1 MTGRWGGLSSFKM
14 MIWWRLRQCGVK
26 IYRGSCWESQIYQWG
41 PRPITL
47 PLNASNSSGE
57 FPEALSGVCVLRWE
71 MQMAER
77 LHDFSM
83 LFSKA
88 FSKEEPRSLR
98 HVASFPWKGPASAPW
113 YIGRTSPAF
122 PFTELDRWLALWLE
136 IAPGPLSKSAWF
148 YQHQTRTWLAV
159 LTLNSSGLTQTLS
172 GDDKYNEKGAE
183 NNFLKYDYLVILVSG
198 PFPTPLLPQ
207 FITLAL
213 HWLCS
218 WARTHTHTHTSFSFC
233 I

>member
-1 MTGRWGGLSSFKM
+1 
-14 MIWWRLRQCGVK
+14 
-26 IYRGSCWESQIYQWG
+26 
-41 PRPITL
+41 
-47 PLNASNSSGE
+47 
-57 FPEALSGVCVLRWE
+57 

-213 HWLCS
+213 H
-218 WARTHTHTHTSFSFC
+218 
-233 I
+233 